1 MGGDLPSMLATVLSA
16 ALVGLE
22 ALPVSVE
29 VDVGAG
35 LPSFAIVG
43 LPDAAVQEARE
54 RVRSAVRNSGFDL
67 PPRRVVVNLAPGDRR
82 KEGPAFDLP
91 IALAVL
97 VATGQ
102 LAPSCVQ
109 GYLALGELAL
119 DGTLRSV
126 PGAIV
131 AAQAARAAG
140 ARGLLA
146 PAANAVEAAVAG
158 EVPVYGIPSLRAAVD
173 HVRGT
178 QPVGA
183 VPPPDGEA
191 TPTAASLLDLAD
203 VRGQPAARRAL
214 EIAAAGGLNMLLVG
228 PPGVGKTMLARRL
241 PSLLPP
247 LSRAEA
253 VEVTKIYSVAGHLP
267 EGSGLLWTRPFRAP
281 HHTATASAVIGG
293 SGLRPGEITLAH
305 HGILFL
311 DEMPEF
317 RQDALEALRQPLED
331 GTVVIARA
339 HGAVRFPARFAL
351 VGAMNPCPCGFRGDP
366 RRECTC
372 TLAQVQR
379 YLARLSGP
387 LLDRIDLH
395 VEVPRPPTADVLSG
409 APGESSEAVRAR
421 VVAARARAAV
431 RAAGLAAR
439 NGSSGSSHIGA
450 AADAGTLRFLR
461 AAADQLLLGARATSR
476 VLRTATAIA
485 DLEGRPAIEI
495 HHVAEALQY
504 RAFDLRQAVAP

>member
-1 MGGDLPSMLATVLSA
+1 MLATVLSA

-22 ALPVSVE
+22 AVPVSVE
-29 VDVGAG
+29 VDVGPG

-43 LPDAAVQEARE
+43 LPDTAVQEARE
-54 RVRSAVRNSGFDL
+54 RVRSALRNSGFDL
-67 PPRRVVVNLAPGDRR
+67 PPRRIVVNLAPADRR

-102 LAPSCVQ
+102 LAPACVR

-119 DGTLRSV
+119 GGALRAI

-131 AAQAARAAG
+131 AAQAAAATR
-140 ARGLLA
+140 ARGLLV
-146 PAANAVEAAVAG
+146 PFGNAVEAAVAS
-158 EVPVYGIPSLRAAVD
+158 EVLVYGVPSLRAAVD

-178 QPVGA
+178 QPVRPA
-183 VPPPDGEA
+183 MPPEA
-191 TPTAASLLDLAD
+191 AAMPSPSLPDLAD

-214 EIAAAGGLNMLLVG
+214 EIAAAGGLNVLLVG

-267 EGSGLLWTRPFRAP
+267 EGCGLFWTRPFRAP
-281 HHTATASAVIGG
+281 HHTATASAIIGG
-293 SGLRPGEITLAH
+293 AGMRPGEITLAH
-305 HGILFL
+305 HGVLFL
-311 DEMPEF
+311 DELPEF

-331 GTVVIARA
+331 GAVVIARA

-351 VGAMNPCPCGFRGDP
+351 VGAMNPCPCGYRGDP

-372 TLAQVQR
+372 TPAQVQR

-395 VEVPRPPTADVLSG
+395 VEIPRPPTADVLG
-409 APGESSEAVRAR
+409 GGQGEGSDTVRAR
-421 VVAARARAAV
+421 VMAARARAAI
-431 RAAGLAAR
+431 REAAAAR
-439 NGSSGSSHIGA
+439 RNGA
-450 AADAGTLRFLR
+450 APPSRLPATADGGALHFLR
-461 AAADQLLLGARATSR
+461 AAADRLGLGARATER
-476 VLRTATAIA
+476 VLRVATAVA
-485 DLEGRPAIEI
+485 DLEGRSTIEA
-495 HHVAEALQY
+495 HHVAEALRY
-504 RAFDLRQAVAP
+504 RTLDLRPAMAP

>member
-1 MGGDLPSMLATVLSA
+1 MLATVLSA

-43 LPDAAVQEARE
+43 LPDPAVQEARE
-54 RVRSAVRNSGFDL
+54 RVRSAIRNSGFDL
-67 PPRRVVVNLAPGDRR
+67 PPRRIVVNLAPGGRR

-91 IALAVL
+91 MALAIL

-102 LAPSCVQ
+102 LMPSCVR

-119 DGTLRSV
+119 DGTVRPV

-131 AAQAARAAG
+131 AAQAARGAG
-140 ARGLLA
+140 AHGLLV
-146 PAANAVEAAVAG
+146 PAGNAVEAAVAG
-158 EVPVYGIPSLRAAVD
+158 EVPVYGISSLRVAVD
-173 HVRGT
+173 HLRGA
-178 QPVGA
+178 QPLGP
-183 VPPPDGEA
+183 VPPPDEESNSA
-191 TPTAASLLDLAD
+191 TAPPLDLAD

-214 EIAAAGGLNMLLVG
+214 EIAAAGGLNLLLVG

-241 PSLLPP
+241 ASILPP

-267 EGSGLLWTRPFRAP
+267 EGSGLIRVRPFRAP

-317 RQDALEALRQPLED
+317 RQDVLEALRQPLED
-331 GTVVIARA
+331 GAVVLARA
-339 HGAVRFPARFAL
+339 HGAVRFPAGFTL

-372 TLAQVQR
+372 TPPQVQR

-387 LLDRIDLH
+387 LLDRVDLH
-395 VEVPRPPTADVLSG
+395 VEVPRPPTGDVLNG
-409 APGESSEAVRAR
+409 APGESSDAVRAR
-421 VVAARARAAV
+421 VLAARARAAA
-431 RAAGLAAR
+431 RAARVASRDA
-439 NGSSGSSHIGA
+439 SSVSSHAGS
-450 AADAGTLRFLR
+450 ADARAIGFLR
-461 AAADQLLLGARATSR
+461 AAADRLLLGARATAR
-476 VLRTATAIA
+476 VLRIAATIA
-485 DLEGRPAIEI
+485 DLEGQPAIEV

-504 RAFDLRQAVAP
+504 RAFDRRPALAP